1 MAKRGLLDVA
11 CPAAKRVVVDG
22 VGGGSSLTAENRT
35 VAQELLRGVLAG
47 LLVHKTAADFPL
59 KCVATVLSEVAP
71 LLDGPYNSNDSLLL
85 RAETGPGRNLGLVLL
100 LAAAT
105 VAGGGLDALKA
116 ERAAFDDSLTLR
128 TRNWVGWAK
137 RVRRTSPLLA
147 GLSAGRWSTV
157 RAAILQATD
166 GVSERGDAE
175 TDEYEP
181 AEHVSAEHV
190 WSAEH
195 EPCDDESR
203 ADPSADVVRCF
214 QDHGDAVSIAT
225 LDLTCDCCD
234 IAWTKCRPPDLV
246 ACRSPSLAVCHGP
259 LSIGIPT
266 YTRDV
271 IIQVS
276 AGELT

>member
-47 LLVHKTAADFPL
+47 LLVHKTTADFPL

-71 LLDGPYNSNDSLLL
+71 LLDGPYNSNDTLLL
-85 RAETGPGRNLGLVLL
+85 RAETGAGRNLGLVLL

-116 ERAAFDDSLTLR
+116 ERAKFDDSRTAR
-128 TRNWVGWAK
+128 TRNWIGWAK

-147 GLSAGRWSTV
+147 GRSAARWSTM

-181 AEHVSAEHV
+181 AEHGSAEHG
-190 WSAEH
+190 SAEH

-203 ADPSADVVRCF
+203 ADPSDDVVRCF

-225 LDLTCDCCD
+225 LDDDYLTCDCCD
-234 IAWTKCRPPDLV
+234 IAWTKCSLV
-246 ACRSPSLAVCHGP
+246 FYRCHKC
-259 LSIGIPT
+259 SI
-266 YTRDV
+266 
-271 IIQVS
+271 
-276 AGELT
+276 ELCAECEERRVNYK

>member
-1 MAKRGLLDVA
+1 MT

-22 VGGGSSLTAENRT
+22 VRDGSSRTAENRT
-35 VAQELLRGVLAG
+35 AAQELLRGVLAG

-59 KCVATVLSEVAP
+59 KCVTTVLSEVAP
-71 LLDGPYNSNDSLLL
+71 LLDGPYNSNDTLLL

-100 LAAAT
+100 LAAAA
-105 VAGGGLDALKA
+105 VGVGGLAALKA
-116 ERAAFDDSLTLR
+116 ERAAFDDSRTVR
-128 TRNWVGWAK
+128 TRNWIGWAK

-147 GLSAGRWSTV
+147 GRSAARWSTM

-203 ADPSADVVRCF
+203 ADPSDDVVRCF
-214 QDHGDAVSIAT
+214 QNHDDAISIAT
-225 LDLTCDCCD
+225 LDDDYLTCDCCGV
-234 IAWTKCRPPDLV
+234 AWTKCSLV
-246 ACRSPSLAVCHGP
+246 FYRCQKC
-259 LSIGIPT
+259 T
-266 YTRDV
+266 M
-271 IIQVS
+271 
-276 AGELT
+276 ELCAECEERRVNYK